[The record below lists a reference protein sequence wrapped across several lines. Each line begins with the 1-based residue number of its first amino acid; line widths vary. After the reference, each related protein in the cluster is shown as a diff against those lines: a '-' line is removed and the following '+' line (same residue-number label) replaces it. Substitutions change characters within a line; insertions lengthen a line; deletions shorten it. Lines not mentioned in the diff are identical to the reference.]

1 VGVLNAFISAWSNA
15 RSTFGE
21 GAPQTG
27 ARYDSS
33 GPLRAM
39 QTTVQSAA
47 PGLNWTGGAANA
59 YGTANADH
67 SEVLGKL
74 AGLDQRLSAQV
85 DQSAQVVD
93 AGRRN
98 LDAVRKWVLG
108 AAAAV
113 PPGKNR
119 EQMLLPI
126 VKKGLTQLTEI
137 VTKSNGELNRIGGQ
151 IRGIGGEYEA
161 LGNQRFAPKKGG
173 GDDVLGVTGDD
184 DKDKPKDQ
192 QAADDF
198 KAVVDG
204 TATPEQV
211 QRVRAAST
219 LTPEQVGTKRT
230 SPPPWTRASTTISA
244 A

>member
-1 VGVLNAFISAWSNA
+1 VGVLDAIISAWSNA

-21 GAPQTG
+21 GAAQTG

-39 QTTVQSAA
+39 QSTVQSAA
-47 PGLNWTGGAANA
+47 PGSNWTGRAANA

-85 DQSAQVVD
+85 DRSAQVVD

-98 LDAVRKWVLG
+98 LDAVREWVLN

-126 VKKGLTQLTEI
+126 VQKGLTQLTEI
-137 VTKSNGELNRIGGQ
+137 VTKSNGDLNPIGSQ
-151 IRGIGGEYEA
+151 IRGISDEYEA

-173 GDDVLGVTGDD
+173 GDDVLGVTRDD
-184 DKDKPKDQ
+184 DKDNPNDQ
-192 QAADDF
+192 QATDDF
-198 KAVVDG
+198 KAVVHS
-204 TATPEQV
+204 TATPSSWAQ
-211 QRVRAAST
+211 
-219 LTPEQVGTKRT
+219 
-230 SPPPWTRASTTISA
+230 
-244 A
+244 